1 MALNNSSSAVIRQI
15 NGGFVV
21 VSAKYVPPNVASGAP
36 QYFDEEEVFYADI
49 ESAVAAITAVFT
61 A

>member
-21 VSAKYVPPNVASGAP
+21 VSAKYVPPNAVSGAP
-36 QYFDEEEVFYADI
+36 QYFDEEEVFYSDI
-49 ESAVAAITAVFT
+49 ASAVTAITAVFSS
-61 A
+61 